1 MKYSYLVI
9 ADEDTVQGFR
19 SVGIPGEA
27 AASADDVLRMVAK
40 ARASNVGII
49 IMTEEVADMARR
61 EIDELRFTEE
71 LPMLVEVPGPEGP
84 MEGRRSLTDIIRE
97 AIGIKV

>member
-1 MKYSYLVI
+1 MKYGYLVI

-27 AASADDVLRMVAK
+27 ASSADDVLRTLAK
-40 ARASNVGII
+40 ARVSNVGII
-49 IMTEEVADMARR
+49 VMTEEVADMARR
-61 EIDELRFTEE
+61 EVDELRFDEE
-71 LPMLVEVPGPEGP
+71 LPMIVEIPGPEGP
-84 MEGRRSLTDIIRE
+84 LEGRRSLTDIIRE